1 MNRAEQRAATRAR
14 IVAAAVDAFAEHGF
28 EGASTRDIAAR
39 ADVTQGLVTYH
50 FESKDELWR
59 AAADEIFRALVD
71 AIPSERPGAGSAAR
85 REYARDAIRG
95 FVRFSAAH
103 PQMLSFMVDAG
114 RSDDARMRWLIET
127 HLTSLYAFV
136 RTLAGA
142 RGGGGRAGLAPH
154 LYYALAGASSLI
166 FAVPEECVALT
177 GTDPRA
183 SARVER
189 HADLVADLFAP

>member
-1 MNRAEQRAATRAR
+1 MNRAEQRTATRAR

-39 ADVTQGLVTYH
+39 AEVTQGLVTYH
-50 FESKDELWR
+50 FEAKDELWR

-71 AIPSERPGAGSAAR
+71 ATPSDPPDGASAQ
-85 REYARDAIRG
+85 REHARDAIRG

-103 PQMLSFMVDAG
+103 PEMLSFMVDAG
-114 RSDDARMRWLIET
+114 RSDDARMRWLIEK
-127 HLTSLYAFV
+127 HLTPLYVFV
-136 RTLAGA
+136 RTLVGA
-142 RGGGGRAGLAPH
+142 RGAGGRTGLAPH
-154 LYYALAGASSLI
+154 VYYALAGASSLI

-177 GTDPRA
+177 GTDPRTK
-183 SARVER
+183 ARVER